1 MRLSRNWASV
11 GRLHLQASK
20 GTVKHPIKFDSL
32 KYRRL
37 HSGLGMRVLLLT
49 VMPLLTVLA
58 GIGMGGC
65 NTQGCTDNRSAL
77 PLMGFYSNAT
87 GARMMLDSLDLG
99 GVDAPYDTLLVHSGQ
114 SVNSLYIPFRYYR
127 DVTAFYFHYDY
138 PAQGLDDPAL
148 NDTITFRYTTEPYF
162 ASEECGAFYIY
173 TIRSFDYT
181 THLIE
186 RVEVVDSVINNV
198 DMERIKVYFRVVEPD
213 EPEIPDEPED
223 PDNPD
228 AGGDDAG
235 DEPGEEQMA
244 GRRVAL

>member
-1 MRLSRNWASV
+1 MKLSRNWAS
-11 GRLHLQASK
+11 GNRPLQANNDMIKHPLKFYSLGYNRLHK
-20 GTVKHPIKFDSL
+20 GVRMRSL
-32 KYRRL
+32 L
-37 HSGLGMRVLLLT
+37 WP
-49 VMPLLTVLA
+49 VMAMVTAFV
-58 GIGMGGC
+58 GMGFCGC

-99 GVDAPYDTLLVHSGQ
+99 GVDAPCDTLLVHSGQ
-114 SVNSLYIPFRYYR
+114 SVNSLYIPFRYDR
-127 DVTAFYFHYDY
+127 DETAFYFHYDY
-138 PAQGLDDPAL
+138 PSQGLDDPAL

-181 THLIE
+181 THIIE
-186 RVEVVDSVINNV
+186 KVEVVDSVINNI

-213 EPEIPDEPED
+213 EPEN

-228 AGGDDAG
+228 EGDDAG
-235 DEPGEEQMA
+235 DEPVEEPMT
-244 GRRVAL
+244 GRRGVS